1 MGGLGEPMK
10 RAVFLDRDGV
20 LNRAFLR
27 GGVLNPPQSPHEVEI
42 LPGAAEA
49 CRLLRQAGYVLIV
62 VTNQPD
68 VARGRQCREAVEAI
82 NRAVLSA
89 VGVDD
94 VRVCYH
100 DDVDACDCRKPSPG
114 MILETGR
121 VWRIDLS
128 LSFMVGDRWRDIE
141 AGRRAGCRT
150 VLVGEYEEEGRRVV
164 PDYHVDSLGTAVE
177 IILKERIGEEVK
189 MR

>member
-1 MGGLGEPMK
+1 MK

-27 GGVLNPPQSPHEVEI
+27 GGVLHPPQGPDEVEI

-49 CRLLRQAGYVLIV
+49 CRLLREATYVLII

-68 VARGRQCREAVEAI
+68 VARGRQCREVVEAI
-82 NRAVLSA
+82 NSA
-89 VGVDD
+89 VVSAVSVDD

-114 MILETGR
+114 MLLEAARAWR
-121 VWRIDLS
+121 VDLS
-128 LSFMVGDRWRDIE
+128 SSFMVGDRWRDIE
-141 AGRRAGCRT
+141 AGRRAGCQT
-150 VLVGEYEEEGRRVV
+150 VLVGDHHEEGKRVV
-164 PDYHVDSLGTAVE
+164 PDHHVDSLGAAAG
-177 IILKERIGEEVK
+177 IILNRELKER
-189 MR
+189 